1 MMPAGSIRSSV
12 LISLQAHFSQGQACV
27 IGGAQVRIAVTV
39 LNVISSL
46 ASLAMVWF
54 GWVMAGFAAEFD
66 PLHRDYYGIAYG
78 VTLMGAFLIIPA
90 LCVATSTKHVR
101 QDRRSSVLVSLA
113 PVALIP
119 PAILMYT
126 AGGLRMLEH
135 TIGSFF
141 GHR

>member
-1 MMPAGSIRSSV
+1 MRT
-12 LISLQAHFSQGQACV
+12 
-27 IGGAQVRIAVTV
+27 AVTV
-39 LNVISSL
+39 FNIMSAL

-54 GWVMAGFAAEFD
+54 GWVMAGFAADFD
-66 PLHRDYYGIAYG
+66 PLHRDDYGIAYG
-78 VTLMGAFLIIPA
+78 VALMGVFLIVPA
-90 LCVATSTKHVR
+90 LCTMASTKLVR
-101 QDRRSSVLVSLA
+101 QHRRSSLFVSLA

-135 TIGSFF
+135 AIGGVF